1 MLNSHKESLSLF
13 NFVAKKKAQKFIRRG
28 NLNQLL
34 RKEILFGLVPK
45 TVSASAAQQHEVG
58 HLMSV
63 LENGSFLTNTK
74 GLWRLETI
82 KEFSK
87 LLNMPNGLPF
97 VVREEQIDAFC
108 RNSKTI

>member
-1 MLNSHKESLSLF
+1 MKN
-13 NFVAKKKAQKFIRRG
+13 KALKFIKRG
-28 NLNQLL
+28 KLNQLL
-34 RKEILFGLVPK
+34 RKEIMFGLVPK

-63 LENGSFLTNTK
+63 LENGSFLSDIK

-87 LLNMPNGLPF
+87 LLNVPNGLPF
-97 VVREEQIDAFC
+97 VVREENIDAFVAIV
-108 RNSKTI
+108 RQSDSFKN